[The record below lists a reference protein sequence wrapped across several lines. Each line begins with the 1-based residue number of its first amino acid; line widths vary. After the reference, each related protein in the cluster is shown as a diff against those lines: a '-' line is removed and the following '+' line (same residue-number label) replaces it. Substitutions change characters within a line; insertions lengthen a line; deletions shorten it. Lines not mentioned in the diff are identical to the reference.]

1 MLKTRII
8 PCILLKNSI
17 VVKSKRFS
25 EWRNIGSCINIARV
39 YNAREVDELVILDI
53 AATNEKRSFHT
64 GLVRDVA
71 DECFIP
77 LTIGGGVRSVED
89 IRRMLQVGADKVAIN
104 TEAIRR
110 PEFISEGAKI
120 FGNQC
125 MVVSIDAKRNSQ
137 GGYSVYSNSGTIEHP
152 ELTPVE
158 WAQKAES
165 LGAGEILLNSMDQD
179 GMMNGFDLELV
190 REVSDAVNIPVIA
203 CGGAGKPQD
212 FVDVIK
218 QGRASAASAASI
230 FLYTQYTPNEVKRQ
244 MSRAGIE
251 VKL

>member
-8 PCILLKNSI
+8 PCILLKNSM
-17 VVKSKRFS
+17 VVKSKAFS
-25 EWRNIGSCINIARV
+25 EWRNIGNCINIARV

-53 AATNEKRSFHT
+53 TATNEKRPFLTS
-64 GLVRDVA
+64 LVRDVA

-89 IRRMLQVGADKVAIN
+89 IRKMLQVGADKVAIN

-110 PEFISEGAKI
+110 PKFISEGAKI

-125 MVVSIDAKRNSQ
+125 MVVSIDAKRNSK
-137 GGYSVYSNSGTIEHP
+137 GGHSVYSNSGTVEHA
-152 ELTPVE
+152 ELTPVD
-158 WAQKAES
+158 WAQKAED
-165 LGAGEILLNSMDQD
+165 LGAGEILLNSIDRD

-190 REVSDAVNIPVIA
+190 AEVSDAVNIPVIA

-212 FVDVIK
+212 FVDVVK
-218 QGRASAASAASI
+218 QGHASAASGASI

-244 MSRAGIE
+244 MSKSGID
-251 VKL
+251 VRL